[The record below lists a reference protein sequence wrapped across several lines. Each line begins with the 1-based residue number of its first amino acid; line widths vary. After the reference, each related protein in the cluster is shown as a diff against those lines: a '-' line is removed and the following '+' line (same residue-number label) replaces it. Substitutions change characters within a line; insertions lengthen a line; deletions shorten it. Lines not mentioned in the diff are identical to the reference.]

1 MYFFIHYFFHGGD
14 VMDYE
19 INSETC
25 AILPVDIATSKIV
38 ENSSDYV
45 VNDSSLAVLEH
56 SCEYFGSSY
65 DGRKVG
71 SKDVLNSSYKLPI
84 VVEDTRNLVFFPTTS
99 PLDEDCSWISLK
111 NIKEYRR
118 IDDLNTEVEFKNGK
132 IITVGIS
139 YNSFNNQVLRAS
151 RLESILRNRREKA
164 EKTN

>member
-1 MYFFIHYFFHGGD
+1 MK
-14 VMDYE
+14 DYE
-19 INSETC
+19 INDETL
-25 AILPVDIATSKIV
+25 AIIPDDIWNSIVVEDNCDYEVSGKPLEIVD
-38 ENSSDYV
+38 Y
-45 VNDSSLAVLEH
+45 
-56 SCEYFGSSY
+56 SCKYFGSSY
-65 DGRKVG
+65 PGRKEG

-99 PLDEDCSWISLK
+99 PTDDDCSWISLK